1 MSDNLSELM
10 KNLMEHTDQRKLR
23 QSLPQLMQL
32 LSNPP
37 GQELVRKIKQAD
49 PDTEVTLHY
58 IRALIRAEAVPV
70 VCCGRKKLVN
80 VDAVM
85 ELLANGYAI
94 PPEPQ
99 QIGVIRRVV

>member
-1 MSDNLSELM
+1 MTMPRMRTAEKVLAE
-10 KNLMEHTDQRKLR
+10 
-23 QSLPQLMQL
+23 
-32 LSNPP
+32 
-37 GQELVRKIKQAD
+37 IKQAD

-80 VDAVM
+80 ADAVM

-99 QIGVIRRVV
+99 QMGVIRRVV